1 MIFDDIAAFEGRA
14 AKVEGPAHSGKTE
27 ALVRRVLRLLREG
40 ADPQGILVVVT
51 SGFAAQAFRERLERA
66 ADDGLEATVDEVR
79 VRTALDACAE
89 ALDAPEA
96 RACTGRSPRLL
107 NQAER
112 NFFLE
117 DLKATGAS
125 QRALRRALAL
135 RSQARERLQPQACD
149 GASEEEKAVFAA
161 MDRLLSAQGAML
173 PEEAGAL
180 AVHWL
185 ESEEAAAAGAR
196 GAFACVLCDDWQ
208 NLSRAQQRCLEL
220 LAGDQ
225 LIVAGN
231 PNETIE
237 SATQL
242 PNPQGISDFERDH
255 EDAQVFRLEEAFGD
269 AAVTRFV
276 DAFCSQGG
284 MDPTW
289 AAGAAK
295 PAGSDADADDGG
307 VAGAGLDAPAF
318 PAGIEAIKWSSP
330 EEEVEGM
337 AKYLASQIKQDDGAR
352 ACRSCVVVP
361 NRRWAG
367 LFDKALRK
375 HGVKTSTIGATAGLS
390 GDPRDSSKAQA
401 LVAYVK
407 LNLVA
412 HPQDMTAWRCWCG
425 FDDRQ
430 TNADAWAGLVDFA
443 EEQKLSLYDALA
455 DLPQDEEGPFPKSGL
470 LAKRFSEG
478 RAFIEKF
485 GSLKSLSLVHA
496 AGASE
501 LPEYKEV
508 RACLVGT
515 EDAATLQCIV
525 RESVSEPVWPDNPH
539 VLHIATSEALCGCSY
554 ENVFFVGAVEGL
566 LPGHAAVDEKVPEA
580 ARERV
585 LERERRRFAAAAA
598 KAERHLGVSY
608 FVKASPQLAERTKLR
623 ILRTRQEK
631 GREVAVVQPTR
642 FLSEAGDAE
651 PTTTGGQALLGK
663 HDLN

>member
-1 MIFDDIAAFEGRA
+1 MVIDDIAAFEGRS

-27 ALVRRVLRLLREG
+27 ALVQRVLHLLR
-40 ADPQGILVVVT
+40 ADSDPQSILVVVT

-66 ADDGLEATVDEVR
+66 AGGRLEAAAAEVR
-79 VRTALDACAE
+79 VCTAVDACAE

-96 RACTGRSPRLL
+96 RAYTDRVPRLL

-125 QRALRRALAL
+125 PRALRRALAL
-135 RSQARERLQPQACD
+135 RSQASERLQPQACE
-149 GASEEEKAVFAA
+149 GASEEEQAVFAA

-173 PEEAGAL
+173 PEEAPAL
-180 AVHWL
+180 GVSWL
-185 ESEEAAAAGAR
+185 ESEAAAAAGAR

-225 LIVAGN
+225 LVVAGN

-242 PNPQGISDFERDH
+242 PNPQGLSDFEREH
-255 EDAQVFRLEEAFGD
+255 EDARAFKLEGAFGD
-269 AAVTRFV
+269 AAVTRFA
-276 DAFCSQGG
+276 DALCEQEG
-284 MDPTW
+284 MDPAW

-295 PAGSDADADDGG
+295 PAGTATDDGANG
-307 VAGAGLDAPAF
+307 GEALAF

-330 EEEVEGM
+330 EDEVEGM
-337 AKYLASQIKQDDGAR
+337 AKYLAAQTKQDEDAR

-375 HGVKTSTIGATAGLS
+375 HGVKTSTAGATAGLS

-407 LNLVA
+407 LDLVA
-412 HPQDMTAWRCWCG
+412 HPRDMTAWRCWCG

-430 TNADAWAGLVDFA
+430 TNADAWAGLVDYA
-443 EEQKLSLYDALA
+443 EDRGLPLYDALA
-455 DLPQDEEGPFPKSGL
+455 GLPQDEESPFPKSGL
-470 LAKRFSEG
+470 LAKRFAEG

-485 GSLKSLSLVHA
+485 GSLKSLSLMHA

-515 EDAATLQCIV
+515 EDAATLQRIV
-525 RESVSEPVWPDNPH
+525 RDSMSEPTWPANPH

-566 LPGHAAVDEKVPEA
+566 LPGHAAVDEKLPEA

-608 FVKASPQLAERTKLR
+608 FVQASPQLAERTKMR
-623 ILRTRQEK
+623 VLRTREEK
-631 GREVAVVQPTR
+631 GKKVAIVPPTR
-642 FLSEAGDAE
+642 FLSETGDAE

-663 HDLN
+663 HGLN